1 MIKVV
6 IPARFGSS
14 RLPGKPLLELK
25 GKPLF
30 WHVVQRVLESG
41 VCLEDIIIAT
51 DDNRIF
57 EVAKQLSLPV
67 LMTNNQ
73 HESGTDRVNEVA
85 KHFGWESDTI
95 VVNVQGDEPLIP
107 PSAIA
112 SVIAFAVKNKNY
124 EITTAVSTIESMI
137 DLNNPNIVKAIVAE
151 NGRALYFT
159 RCAAPF
165 NRDEPDTI
173 LNCFRHIGIYTYRCN
188 VLNKLCS
195 LAPAKLEKIEKLEQL
210 RALSHGY
217 SIGATVLNNAPPHGI
232 DTFEDYKD
240 LLKLMEDE
248 DGLKKYR

>member
-6 IPARFGSS
+6 IPARYGSS

-41 VCLEDIIIAT
+41 VCLDDIIIAT
-51 DDNRIF
+51 DDDRIF

-67 LMTNNQ
+67 LMTSNQ

-107 PSAIA
+107 PSAIV
-112 SVIAFAVKNKNY
+112 SVIEFAVKNKNY
-124 EITTAVSTIESMI
+124 EITTAVSSIESTI
-137 DLNNPNIVKAIVAE
+137 DLNNPNIVKAIIAE

-165 NRDEPDTI
+165 NRDEPHTI
-173 LNCFRHIGIYTYRCN
+173 YNCFRHIGIYTYRCD
-188 VLNKLCS
+188 VLNKLCL
-195 LAPAKLEKIEKLEQL
+195 LAPAQLEKIEKLEQL

-217 SIGATVLNNAPPHGI
+217 SIGATVLSSAPPHGI
-232 DTFEDYKD
+232 DTVEDYKD

-248 DGLKKYR
+248 DGLKKYC

>member
-6 IPARFGSS
+6 IPARYGSS

-41 VCLEDIIIAT
+41 VCIEDTIIAT
-51 DDNRIF
+51 DDDRIYQSAN
-57 EVAKQLSLPV
+57 ELNLPV
-67 LMTNNQ
+67 LMTDDS

-85 KHFGWESDTI
+85 EHFGWSKDTI

-107 PSAIA
+107 PAVIA
-112 SVIAFAVKNKNY
+112 SVVEFAVKNKNY
-124 EITTAVSTIESMI
+124 EITTAVSSIESMAA
-137 DLNNPNIVKAIVAE
+137 LNNPNVVKAIIAE

-165 NRDEPDTI
+165 NRDEPDVL
-173 LNCFRHIGIYTYRCN
+173 LNCFRHIGIYTYRCD
-188 VLNKLCS
+188 VLNKLCQ
-195 LAPAKLEKIEKLEQL
+195 LEPAQLEKIEKLEQL

-217 SIGATVLNNAPPHGI
+217 AIGATVLNSAPPHGI
-232 DTFEDYKD
+232 DTIDDYKD

-248 DGLKKYR
+248 DGLKKYC